1 MSVDSSFIPR
11 KFEREAVR
19 KIAHLVLHSGEEQLG
34 AGAYT
39 LDMSAQ
45 GSRVHTPLDLTPGQI
60 VEFQPDDSTFVTRCR
75 VVWKGSAASASEGQA
90 GIEFLETFPA
100 PAEV

>member
-1 MSVDSSFIPR
+1 MDSSFVPR
-11 KFEREAVR
+11 KFEREPIR
-19 KIAHLVLHSGEEQLG
+19 KIAHILVDVGEEQLG
-34 AGAYT
+34 AGACT
-39 LDMSAQ
+39 LDMSAR
-45 GSRVHTPLDLTPGQI
+45 GTRVRTPLDLTPGQI

-75 VVWKGSAASASEGQA
+75 VVWSGTPASACEGQA

>member
-1 MSVDSSFIPR
+1 MPIDSSFVPR

-19 KIAHLVLHSGEEQLG
+19 KIAHILVQSGEEQFG

-39 LDMSAQ
+39 LDMSAR
-45 GSRVHTPLDLTPGQI
+45 GSRVRTPLDLEPGQI
-60 VEFQPDDSTFVTRCR
+60 VEFQPDDSSFVTRCR
-75 VVWKGSAASASEGQA
+75 VVWRGSPASASEGQA
-90 GIEFLETFPA
+90 GIEFLETFPV